1 MSEPSLADFRA
12 RYPQHQATDT
22 DITALTSHAYA
33 LVLSC
38 VLAATD
44 PTDSTVEGV
53 IKDATCDQI
62 AAWLETGDSND
73 LAGYAADTE
82 ITVGGFTVKGQPA
95 RVSPRAVR
103 TLKTARLTTPVGA

>member
-1 MSEPSLADFRA
+1 MSEPTVTDFRA
-12 RYPQHQATDT
+12 RYPQHPATDT
-22 DITALTSHAYA
+22 AIAALTPHAHA

-38 VLAATD
+38 VLAAYDTTD
-44 PTDSTVEGV
+44 VTITGV
-53 IKDATCDQI
+53 ISDATCDQV

-73 LAGYAADTE
+73 LAGYATDTE